1 MVFAE
6 INSHELL
13 WCELAAEPIS
23 NFYLNADTETY
34 AVHPQLVKVFHGLT
48 LKIPETVEF
57 VQTPENIQFF
67 RTFHIKPLV
76 YGGLLNSTAVP
87 IRVDRKLYPHTLDTQ
102 VQVMALHLL
111 AQRYLNAEL
120 QTTLFEGV
128 ESSYTWLHVLKP
140 LAHLFQAMEQE
151 INLLKASKLWADLGT
166 IESMGGPSKLF
177 FNDFLWNDIVVIRP
191 SELREV
197 IRPFKE

>member
-1 MVFAE
+1 MAFAE

-23 NFYLNADTETY
+23 NFYLNVGTETY
-34 AVHPQLVKVFHGLT
+34 AVHPQPAKVLHGFT
-48 LKIPETVEF
+48 LQVPETGKF
-57 VQTPENIQFF
+57 VLTPESIQFF

-76 YGGLLNSTAVP
+76 YNGLLDSAAVSV
-87 IRVDRKLYPHTLDTQ
+87 RADRKLYPHTLDTQ
-102 VQVMALHLL
+102 VQAMNLHLL

-120 QTTLFEGV
+120 QTTLFEGG

-140 LAHLFQAMEQE
+140 LAYPLQATEQE
-151 INLLKASKLWADLGT
+151 INLLKASKLWADLGMV
-166 IESMGGPSKLF
+166 ESMGGTSRPF
-177 FNDFLWNDIVVIRP
+177 FSDFLWGETFVIHP

-197 IRPFKE
+197 SRPF